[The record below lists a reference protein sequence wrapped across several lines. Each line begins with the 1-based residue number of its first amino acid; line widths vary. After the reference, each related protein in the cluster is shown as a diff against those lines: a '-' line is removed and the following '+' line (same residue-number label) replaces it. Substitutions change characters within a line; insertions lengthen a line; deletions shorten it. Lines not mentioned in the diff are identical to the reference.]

1 MKRNKKWKL
10 KTLKQKKKKKST
22 DESEKGWKMLMGS
35 KRTAEV
41 L

>member
-1 MKRNKKWKL
+1 MKTKNAETK
-10 KTLKQKKKKKST
+10 KKKKKST

>member
-1 MKRNKKWKL
+1 MKTKNAE
-10 KTLKQKKKKKST
+10 TKKKKKST